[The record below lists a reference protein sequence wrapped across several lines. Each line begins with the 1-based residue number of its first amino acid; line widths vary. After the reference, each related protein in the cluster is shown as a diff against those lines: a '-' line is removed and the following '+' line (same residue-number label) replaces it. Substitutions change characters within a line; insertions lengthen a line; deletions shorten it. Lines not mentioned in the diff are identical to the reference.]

1 MEIVSKR
8 TSGELRP
15 GPAVMPSPSEP
26 VVVRLTA
33 ELAGGERKSAVV
45 AQDVPKGSE
54 WVMLSDEGAG
64 IGGED
69 TAPEPLSYFGA
80 AVAF

>member
-15 GPAVMPSPSEP
+15 GPDVTPSPGEP
-26 VVVRLTA
+26 IVVRLTA
-33 ELAGGERKSAVV
+33 ELAGGEKKTAVV

-54 WVMLSDEGAG
+54 WIMFSDEGAG
-64 IGGED
+64 IGGAD

-80 AVAF
+80 ALAF